1 MIRAIVGAGGKTS
14 LIKKMANEYREQ
26 GRKVFVTTSTHMFVE
41 TDTLVTE
48 DVDAILQELESK
60 GYVMAGSAC
69 GEKIKA
75 LPLEVYEEV
84 CKHADEVLVEADGSK
99 HLPLKFPNDTEPV
112 IYDNVEEIIVV
123 SGLQGL
129 GKPAKEVVHR
139 IELAS
144 RQIELLPEE
153 FIQATHIQELL
164 RKGYLGPLKEK
175 YQNKTVKIE
184 VNVGDGMYLRAL
196 AGLLKDDQE
205 VSLIREEWFEP
216 QPQLIVCGGGHVS
229 KDLVH
234 MASCLDFKV
243 KVIDDR
249 ADFVNAERFPTAEEV
264 ICDSFDNLYKYLE
277 ENAYYVVVT
286 REHKDDFNCVKQIL
300 TKPYRYLGM
309 IGSKGKVERTFD
321 NLRNAGVSEAEIA
334 SIFAPIG
341 LRIHAVTPA
350 EIAVSILA
358 EIIQEKNKKHAA
370 SVSRELLQ
378 AKEKGVLCIIIE
390 KQGSSP
396 RGVGSMMLVTS
407 DKVYDSIGGGAVE
420 FAAIDDARTCEHVMI
435 KDYCLNNKEAGN
447 LGMICG
453 GSNKVLFIPV

>member
-41 TDTLVTE
+41 KDTLVTE

-123 SGLQGL
+123 SGLHGL

-144 RQIELLPEE
+144 RKIELLPEE

-184 VNVGDGMYLRAL
+184 ANVGEGMYQRAL

-216 QPQLIVCGGGHVS
+216 QPQLIVCGSGHVS
-229 KDLVH
+229 KDLVY

-390 KQGSSP
+390 KKGSSP
-396 RGVGSMMLVTS
+396 RGLGSMMLVTS